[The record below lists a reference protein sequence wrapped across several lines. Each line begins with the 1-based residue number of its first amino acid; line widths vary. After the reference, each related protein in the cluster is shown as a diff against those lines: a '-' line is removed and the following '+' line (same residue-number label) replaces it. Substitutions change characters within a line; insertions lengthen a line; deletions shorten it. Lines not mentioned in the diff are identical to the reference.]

1 MKFFVLLLFLLG
13 MGTIS
18 RAQTGSK
25 TDLSV
30 YPNPATE
37 FIYVEDQKEAVS
49 FLAVYTIVGKKE
61 REFECNVK
69 GEQYWIADLPK
80 GIYMV
85 QLLSANRSVITT
97 QKIQKR

>member
-1 MKFFVLLLFLLG
+1 MKFFILLLFFVG
-13 MGTIS
+13 IGTVAQ
-18 RAQTGSK
+18 AQTGSK
-25 TDLSV
+25 IDLSV

-37 FIYVEDQKEAVS
+37 FIYIEDAKEAVS
-49 FLAVYTIVGKKE
+49 YVALYSLVGKKE

-85 QLLSANRSVITT
+85 QLLGRNRSVITT